1 MRIFVKYML
10 KNVCEK
16 KMRTFLILMSIIM
29 STAFFFSSGAIFD
42 TMVNMLGDN
51 VKSFYGTADII
62 IQPDENVQD
71 NKAPG
76 FFDIRSIEHKMDK
89 VDKLAGIITATAK
102 CRFDN
107 QDTRDISI
115 IGANLNLYQEINAV
129 SFVEKGGTSPFEGD
143 KLVISSN
150 TANEYGLK
158 TGDKLE
164 LAFNG
169 IEKSFTIAG
178 IAVSKGL
185 FLNESSNI
193 YALIPIDALWS
204 MSSIKD
210 SYNMA
215 FIKLK
220 NPADKPEILA
230 ELGKDYENFTVKEP
244 YSLKDIKNDAGQM
257 SSTFMLMTI
266 VVSMMSIFII
276 FTSFKVVTIER
287 IPVIGTFRSIGAT
300 RRMTNLVLAAESL
313 IYGFF
318 GGVFGCLLGTGILY
332 IMAVISKPSGMGN
345 YKPDIAFP
353 PVQLVLSLLFA
364 LGLSLVSCLIPI
376 SKVSRIPIKDVV
388 LNLIDNSKKK
398 ALLRPYIGLL
408 ILVLAF
414 VLPLLANKQT
424 AFIAG
429 AGSLIFAVASTILL
443 VPYIVMLFVKLI
455 GGIYALTCANIGSLA
470 VKNLKDNKSIL
481 TNISLLAIGIA
492 SLLTINAISKSV
504 VDEVLN
510 YYKNVTYDI
519 NISKL
524 PQADPE
530 VELEIK
536 RIDNV
541 SQVYSSYLSKSVEL
555 SDRKGIKLPIIQGA
569 KSSEFDNFWKLDF
582 LGNEEQML
590 KVLDSGRNIIVST
603 SIRDKLALEQ
613 GDTLTLKLKGGDFQ
627 YKVTGFVN
635 YTMNNGNF
643 ALVADKYLVAD
654 DQLKFYS
661 SIFIKTSGNTEEVI
675 KTLKDKYG
683 SSNASISSVAEMQ
696 RKDRQMNERIFII
709 LKGFSI
715 MALIIGLLGVVNNII
730 INLIER
736 KRSIAVMRSVGMDR
750 KQVRRMLL
758 TEAAFGGLMGG
769 ITGVFTGYVM
779 IWGVPYLMSSMD
791 MPMSVNYPFAS
802 LPVYIIAAIAC
813 TIIASIT
820 PAFSSSKLNLIEAIK
835 YE

>member
-1 MRIFVKYML
+1 MRVFVKYML

-51 VKSFYGTADII
+51 VKSFYGTADIV

-89 VDKLAGIITATAK
+89 VDYLAGIITVTAR
-102 CRFDN
+102 CRFNN
-107 QDTRDISI
+107 QDVRDIAI
-115 IGANLNLYQEINAV
+115 IGANLNRYQEINTV
-129 SFVEKGGTSPFEGD
+129 SYIEEDETSPFEGD
-143 KLVISSN
+143 KIVISSN
-150 TANEYGLK
+150 TAKEYGLK

-164 LAFNG
+164 LSFNG

-178 IAVSKGL
+178 IAVPKGL

-193 YALIPIDALWS
+193 YALIPIDVLWS
-204 MSSIKD
+204 LSNIKD

-220 NPADKPEILA
+220 NPADKPQVLT

-244 YSLKDIKNDAGQM
+244 YTLKDIENDASQM

-300 RRMTNLVLAAESL
+300 RGMTNLVLAAESL
-313 IYGFF
+313 IYGLL
-318 GGVFGCLLGTGILY
+318 GGVLGCVLGTGILY

-345 YKPDIAFP
+345 YKPEIEFSL
-353 PVQLVLSLLFA
+353 VQLALSLLFA
-364 LGLSLVSCLIPI
+364 VGLSLVSCLIPI
-376 SKVSRIPIKDVV
+376 SKVSRIPIKNVV
-388 LNLIDNSKKK
+388 LNLIDNNKKK
-398 ALLRPYIGLL
+398 SLLRPYIGLL

-414 VLPLLANKQT
+414 VMPVVANKQT

-429 AGSLIFAVASTILL
+429 AGSLIFAVASAILL
-443 VPYIVMLFVKLI
+443 VPYIVILFVKLF
-455 GGIYALTCANIGSLA
+455 GGIYALTGASIGSLA

-492 SLLTINAISKSV
+492 SLLTINAISESIV
-504 VDEVLN
+504 NEVLN
-510 YYKNVTYDI
+510 YYKNVNYDI

-524 PQADPE
+524 SQADSKIE
-530 VELEIK
+530 QDIK
-536 RIDNV
+536 QISNV
-541 SQVYSSYLSKSVEL
+541 SQVYSNYLSRSVEL
-555 SDRKGIKLPIIQGA
+555 SDRKGVKLPIIQGV
-569 KSSEFDNFWKLDF
+569 KSSDFQDFWKLDF
-582 LGNEEQML
+582 LGDGEQML

-603 SIRDKLALEQ
+603 FIRDKLALKE
-613 GDTLTLKLKGGDFQ
+613 GDILTLKLKGGDFK
-627 YKVTGFVN
+627 YKVTGFIN
-635 YTMNNGNF
+635 YTMNNGNY
-643 ALVADKYLVAD
+643 ALASDKYLVAD
-654 DQLKFYS
+654 NQLKFYS
-661 SIFIKTSGNTEEVI
+661 SIFIKTSGSTEEVI
-675 KTLKDKYG
+675 KKLKDKYG

-696 RKDRQMNERIFII
+696 RKDRQMNESIFII
-709 LKGFSI
+709 LRGFSI
-715 MALIIGLLGVVNNII
+715 MALLIGLLGVVNNII

-736 KRSIAVMRSVGMDR
+736 KRSIAVMRSIGMDR
-750 KQVRRMLL
+750 KQVRKMLL
-758 TEAAFGGLMGG
+758 TEAAFGGFIGG
-769 ITGVFTGYVM
+769 VTGVFIGYVM

-791 MPMSVNYPFAS
+791 MPMSVKYPFPS